1 MKQIDACGRACP
13 EPVLMTKQAL
23 KADPAGVQV
32 LVDNQVAVANISRF
46 AQNGGYQISV
56 ADKDG
61 VFTLTIQK

>member
-1 MKQIDACGRACP
+1 
-13 EPVLMTKQAL
+13 MTKQAL

-46 AQNGGYQISV
+46 AQNGGYQVSV